1 MSSEAG
7 EEIRVKVDALH
18 HLMKSDDT
26 VQQDI
31 KDDLIGFLASRGLLD
46 QKYNDPSLKEPET
59 LHRTTSVHMCPWST
73 CQATRHGSNK

>member
-7 EEIRVKVDALH
+7 EEIRMKVDALH
-18 HLMKSDDT
+18 HFVKSDDT
-26 VQQDI
+26 IQQDI
-31 KDDLIGFLASRGLLD
+31 KDNLMGFLGSRGLLD
-46 QKYNDPSLKEPET
+46 QKYNVPSLTEPET